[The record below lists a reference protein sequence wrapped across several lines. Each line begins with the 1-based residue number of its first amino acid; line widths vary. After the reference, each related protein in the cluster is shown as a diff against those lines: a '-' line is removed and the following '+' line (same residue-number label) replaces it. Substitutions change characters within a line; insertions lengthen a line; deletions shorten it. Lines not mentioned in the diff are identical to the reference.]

1 MPMRP
6 SAEYDSGDVQM
17 VAQMSRPRL
26 DFNAR
31 LSKLRFDCERKKGR
45 AFRSREFLKM
55 RDPAKSSSDVGK
67 AKTGFGV
74 FHGSR

>member
-31 LSKLRFDCERKKGR
+31 LSKLRFDWGKKR
-45 AFRSREFLKM
+45 PSIPLARIFEDEEPREIII
-55 RDPAKSSSDVGK
+55 RP
-67 AKTGFGV
+67 
-74 FHGSR
+74 R